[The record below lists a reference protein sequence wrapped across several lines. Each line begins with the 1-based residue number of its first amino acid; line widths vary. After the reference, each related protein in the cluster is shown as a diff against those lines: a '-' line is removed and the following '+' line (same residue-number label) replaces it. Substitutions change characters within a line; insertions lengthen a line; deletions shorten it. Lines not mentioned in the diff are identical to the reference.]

1 MEDYSRKIMFP
12 NFFAPAVI
20 QRFASQMMLFSKIGG
35 GALLFRKTRAF
46 RSFQIVH
53 DTSIVREAMAFLLG
67 TPAPVLFVHHSLTEL
82 SRCHIEVSI

>member
-20 QRFASQMMLFSKIGG
+20 QRFASQMLFSKIGG

-53 DTSIVREAMAFLLG
+53 DASMVREAMAFLLG

-82 SRCHIEVSI
+82 STCHVEVSI